1 MWSEKK
7 EVIPISRP
15 EEKWKP
21 KKVLF
26 EDVGYDINRNVN
38 VFSCVCP
45 DCGLDII
52 TFTDDDIDF
61 DSLQKCDSDEP
72 EDMFKSSMVHHGYMG
87 LNNFC
92 NRCGRRLDWGDYP
105 RDRKEIQWLK

>member
-1 MWSEKK
+1 M
-7 EVIPISRP
+7 IPIIRP
-15 EEKWKP
+15 EEKWNP

-38 VFSCVCP
+38 VFACVCP

-52 TFTDDDIDF
+52 TFTDDDIDC
-61 DSLQKCDSDEP
+61 DELKKRDSDDP
-72 EDMFKSSMVHHGYMG
+72 EDMFKSSMVHHSYMG

-92 NRCGRRLDWGDYP
+92 NRCGRRLDWGDYH
-105 RDRKEIQWLK
+105 K

>member
-26 EDVGYDINRNVN
+26 EDIGYDQYHNVN
-38 VFSCVCP
+38 VYACICP
-45 DCGLDII
+45 DCGLHIFE
-52 TFTDDDIDF
+52 FTDDDVD
-61 DSLQKCDSDEP
+61 DKCDSDDP
-72 EDMFKSSMVHHGYMG
+72 EVMFKSRMVHHGYMG
-87 LNNFC
+87 LDNFC

-105 RDRKEIQWLK
+105 QKEMKRRKIIDNS